1 MEENLE
7 PQLAQEEKEEE
18 ETVDNDVTI
27 VTFKDGKAGF
37 AWTAFSGLISN
48 PELEEST
55 DVVESIQEYLKTA
68 VELYS
73 SYGYDSV
80 PVTPEGP
87 FLEGSTTDAAS
98 VSWALNTLYPGEF
111 EVNGP
116 LPTLRDL
123 GLDYA
128 SNFDEDGNQL
138 VR

>member
-7 PQLAQEEKEEE
+7 PQVLQEEAEDEAVE
-18 ETVDNDVTI
+18 NDVTI

-37 AWTAFSGLISN
+37 AWSAVSGLISN

-68 VELYS
+68 VELYG
-73 SYGYDSV
+73 SYGYDSI

-87 FLEGSTTDAAS
+87 FLEGSTTDGAS
-98 VSWALNTLYPGEF
+98 VSWALNTLYAGEF
-111 EVNGP
+111 DVDGP
-116 LPTLRDL
+116 LPTLKDL

-128 SNFDEDGNQL
+128 SNFDEDGNPL

>member
-1 MEENLE
+1 MKENLE
-7 PQLAQEEKEEE
+7 PQVAQEEEK

-27 VTFKDGKAGF
+27 VTFNDGKAGF
-37 AWTAFSGLISN
+37 AWSAISGLIPN
-48 PELEEST
+48 PELEESD

-87 FLEGSTTDAAS
+87 FLEGSTTDGAS

-111 EVNGP
+111 EVNGS
-116 LPTLRDL
+116 LPTLEDL
-123 GLDYA
+123 GLDYG
-128 SNFDEDGNQL
+128 SNFNEDGSQR